1 MSHFVKIINVI
12 INNQQKKQLLKCLS
26 GGRVNCPIG
35 VSLQCTRCHWAVLP
49 VSRLAGVIIT
59 EATLITLSVTR
70 ADIFA
75 LIEASTGIK
84 FSFGSIS
91 KLLNI
96 RNFIW
101 TQTKK
106 NP

>member
-1 MSHFVKIINVI
+1 MAEGLIARLACRFSAPDVTGPCYK
-12 INNQQKKQLLKCLS
+12 
-26 GGRVNCPIG
+26 
-35 VSLQCTRCHWAVLP
+35 
-49 VSRLAGVIIT
+49 LAGVIIT

-75 LIEASTGIK
+75 HIEASTGIK
-84 FSFGSIS
+84 FSFGLIS

-96 RNFIW
+96 RNLIW
-101 TQTKK
+101 TQTKT